1 MDTEFLV
8 RKLKLVGW
16 KAFAPG
22 QFLDVDFDQIGKAT
36 VSRNDWFVLLQSIQV
51 LDADALEN
59 WTRVYQAFSK
69 KARGGFFTAG
79 KYFVL
84 ILLVDKIDE
93 QVLEQFSWVGP
104 PGFLTMPD
112 DIPRGGGLTLMLVK
126 NRHEIFKPKPIEL
139 AKKLR
144 ATGFIKKTYKALE
157 DYKNSQPV
165 FEFYLD

>member
-16 KAFAPG
+16 KAFATG
-22 QFLDVDFDQIGKAT
+22 HFFDVEFDQIGKAT
-36 VSRNDWFVLLQSIQV
+36 VSRNNWHVLLKSIQV
-51 LDADALEN
+51 LDADALETWN
-59 WTRVYQAFSK
+59 NIYQEFSE

-104 PGFLTMPD
+104 PGFLKMPD

-126 NRHEIFKPKPIEL
+126 NRHEIFIPKPIDL
-139 AKKLR
+139 AKKLH
-144 ATGFIKKTYKALE
+144 AKGFVRKTYKALE

-165 FEFYLD
+165 FEFYDI